1 MNINCIDKI
10 RKKINLIKLEKEANI
25 DGLLVTNNT
34 NMLYILGISI
44 EGYVYINNNK
54 VYVITDSRYI
64 EEVKNAI
71 YGIDNVKCINIFN
84 QEEIIELLKDK
95 VVLVES
101 KDLTLYKSKI
111 IKEKYLIKKLIETE
125 DFIEEIRMIKEE
137 YEIECIAKACKI
149 ADDAFSYILNYIK
162 VGMTEIEIRDE
173 LEDYMKKLGGEGIS
187 FDTIVASG
195 PNSSK
200 PHAICSD
207 RKIQSQD
214 IILFDF
220 GCKYKGYCSDMSRTI
235 FVGSITKKQEK
246 VYNLVKKAQQ
256 LVIENIKEGVKTN
269 YLDNLVHDL
278 FKTEQL
284 EENYLHSLGHGVGLD
299 IHELPPVSIK
309 SSFELKE
316 NMIVTDEP
324 GIYFENE
331 FGIRIEDTICV
342 KKDGILNLCNSKKD
356 IIII

>member
-1 MNINCIDKI
+1 MNVNCISKI
-10 RKKINLIKLEKEANI
+10 REKINLIKNDKDINI
-25 DGLLVTNNT
+25 DGILITNNT
-34 NMLYILGISI
+34 NMIYILGISI
-44 EGYVYINNNK
+44 EGYVYINNK
-54 VYVITDSRYI
+54 QTFVITDSRYI
-64 EEVKNAI
+64 EEVKNVI
-71 YGIDNVKCINIFN
+71 NGIDDVICINIFN
-84 QEEIIELLKDK
+84 QDEIIELLKDK
-95 VVLVES
+95 VVLVEA

-111 IKEKYLIKKLIETE
+111 IKEKYLIKELIETE
-125 DFIEEIRMIKEE
+125 DLIEEIRMIKEE

-149 ADDAFSYILNYIK
+149 ADEAFTYILDYIK

-173 LEDYMKKLGGEGIS
+173 LENQMRKLGAEGTS
-187 FDTIVASG
+187 FATIIASG
-195 PNSSK
+195 QNSSK
-200 PHAICSD
+200 PHAICTD
-207 RKIQSQD
+207 RKIESQD

-235 FVGSITKKQEK
+235 FVGGITQKQEK
-246 VYNLVKKAQQ
+246 IYNIVRDAQK

-278 FKTEQL
+278 FENKEL

-309 SSFELKE
+309 SDFELKE
-316 NMIVTDEP
+316 NMIITDEP

-331 FGIRIEDTICV
+331 FGIRIEDTVCV
-342 KKDGILNLCNSKKD
+342 KKDGILNLCNSSKD

>member
-1 MNINCIDKI
+1 MNINCVNKI
-10 RKKINLIKLEKEANI
+10 REKANLIKNDKDINI
-25 DGLLVTNNT
+25 DGILITNNT
-34 NMLYILGISI
+34 NMIYILGISI
-44 EGYVYINNNK
+44 EGYVYINNK
-54 VYVITDSRYI
+54 QTFVITDSRYI
-64 EEVKNAI
+64 EEVKNI
-71 YGIDNVKCINIFN
+71 IDGIDDGKCINILN
-84 QEEIIELLKDK
+84 QDEIIELLKDK

-149 ADDAFSYILNYIK
+149 ADDAFSYILDYIK

-173 LEDYMKKLGGEGIS
+173 LENKMKKLGADGTS

-195 PNSSK
+195 SNSSK

-235 FVGSITKKQEK
+235 FVGGVTEKQERI
-246 VYNLVKKAQQ
+246 YNLVKKAQQ
-256 LVIENIKEGVKTN
+256 IVIDNIKEGVKTN

-278 FKTEQL
+278 FKNEEL

-299 IHELPPVSIK
+299 IHELPPVSVRSDI
-309 SSFELKE
+309 ELKE
-316 NMIVTDEP
+316 NMIITDEP
-324 GIYFENE
+324 GIYFENK
-331 FGIRIEDTICV
+331 FGIRIEDTVCV
-342 KKDGILNLCNSKKD
+342 KKDGILNLCNSSKD